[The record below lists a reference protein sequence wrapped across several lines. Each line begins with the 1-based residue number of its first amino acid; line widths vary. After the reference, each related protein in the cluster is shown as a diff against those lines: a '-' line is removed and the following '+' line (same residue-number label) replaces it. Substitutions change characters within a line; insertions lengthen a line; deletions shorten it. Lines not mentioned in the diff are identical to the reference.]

1 MAATKLAVIS
11 FDGVHL
17 LLPQQAVATIE
28 MTSSIVSNDSPGESP
43 GESIG
48 QLKTTSGAWPA
59 YALQADF
66 NACTQC
72 PARYRY
78 CVAINRDSKEAFSI
92 ACEEVSSITIEND
105 DELRPLQTCMRT
117 LGSPIESVMIKGNK
131 LMLFSNVETMQRF
144 LSRRAAA

>member
-1 MAATKLAVIS
+1 MAATNLAVIS

-17 LLPQQAVATIE
+17 LLPQRAVATVE
-28 MTSSIVSNDSPGESP
+28 MTSSIISNDIH

-48 QLKTTSGAWPA
+48 QLKTTSGEWPA

-78 CVAINRDSKEAFSI
+78 CVAINQDNQEAFSI
-92 ACEEVSSITIEND
+92 ACEEVSSITIENE
-105 DELRPLQTCMRT
+105 DELRPLQTCMRAPD
-117 LGSPIESVMIKGNK
+117 SPIEAVMLKGNK
-131 LMLFSNVETMQRF
+131 LMLVSNVETMQRF

>member
-1 MAATKLAVIS
+1 MATTNLAVIS

-17 LLPQQAVATIE
+17 LLPQRAVASVE
-28 MTSSIVSNDSPGESP
+28 MTSSIISNDSP

-48 QLKTTSGAWPA
+48 QLKTTSGEWPA

-66 NACTQC
+66 KACNQC

-78 CVAINRDSKEAFSI
+78 CVAINQDNREAFSI
-92 ACEEVSSITIEND
+92 ACEEVSSITIENE

-117 LGSPIESVMIKGNK
+117 SDSPIEAVMLKGNK
-131 LMLFSNVETMQRF
+131 LMLVSNVETMQRF